1 MKTLLGELL
10 LLLKC
15 RLFDHL
21 QRLVVEQTAR
31 RTLIDWLSACL
42 ATTIAFIL
50 LG

>member
-31 RTLIDWLSACL
+31 RALIDWLSACL